1 MKTVTRTSKFRKD
14 VKRLQKRGKRFDE
27 FQRIIRKLANDDS
40 LEPKYRDHPLLG
52 EYKGT
57 RECHIEPDWLLIYE
71 ATEDELLLIRT
82 GTHADLFE

>member
-1 MKTVTRTSKFRKD
+1 MRTITRTSKFRKD

-27 FQRIIRKLANDDS
+27 FQRVIRKLAGEES

-52 EYKGT
+52 EYKRT

-71 ATEDELLLIRT
+71 ATESELLLIRT

>member
-1 MKTVTRTSKFRKD
+1 MKRVTRTSKFKKD

-27 FQRIIRKLANDDS
+27 FQAVVRKVASDEA

-57 RECHIEPDWLLIYE
+57 RECHVEPD
-71 ATEDELLLIRT
+71 
-82 GTHADLFE
+82 